1 MTCEEYNAYVAE
13 TAILNRKMI
22 EMNIE
27 NQSKMAGV
35 FEKLE
40 KWLDL
45 EIQARERENRGDVI

>member
-1 MTCEEYNAYVAE
+1 M
-13 TAILNRKMI
+13 
-22 EMNIE
+22 IE

>member
-1 MTCEEYNAYVAE
+1 MTCEEYNAYVSE